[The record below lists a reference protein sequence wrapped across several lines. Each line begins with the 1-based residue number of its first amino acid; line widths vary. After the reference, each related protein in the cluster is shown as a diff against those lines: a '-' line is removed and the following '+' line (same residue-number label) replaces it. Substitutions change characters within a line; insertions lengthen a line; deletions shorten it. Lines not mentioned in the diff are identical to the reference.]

1 MIDLL
6 NAFLL
11 MSNYVFVPAIAYG
24 SQLALGALG
33 VTLVY
38 GILRFSNFAH
48 GDTMAFGTMVVIL
61 FTWWFQSMGI
71 NLGPLPTALLA
82 LPFGIIITAL
92 FLLASDKIIYR
103 FYREKKAVPVTYLIA
118 SVGIMFVLNGVVRF
132 IIGPDDQRFADGER
146 FIVKARAMKEYLGT
160 AEGVSIKVSQG
171 LTVVTAIIAVAA
183 LFWFLNKTRTGKSMR
198 AFSDNEDLALLSGIN
213 PDKVV
218 TVTWVLVAIL
228 ATVAGTLYG
237 LDKSFKPF
245 TYFQLLLPIFAS
257 AIVGGLGNP
266 LGAIAG
272 GFVIAFSEIMIT
284 YPYKKFVAYVT
295 LGDWQ
300 PESLAQLL
308 ATDYK
313 FAVSFLILLLVL
325 LFRPTGIFAGKSV

>member
-1 MIDLL
+1 MEDLL
-6 NAFLL
+6 NAFFL
-11 MSNYVFVPAIAYG
+11 MSNFVFVPAIAYG
-24 SQLALGALG
+24 SQLALGAVG

-48 GDTMAFGTMVVIL
+48 GDTMAFGTMFVIL
-61 FTWWFQSMGI
+61 FTWLFQSYGI

-82 LPFGIIITAL
+82 LPFGIIITIVI
-92 FLLASDKIIYR
+92 LLGSDKLEYK
-103 FYREKKAVPVTYLIA
+103 FYRAKKAVPVTYLIA
-118 SVGIMFVLNGVVRF
+118 SVGIMFVLNGIVRF
-132 IIGPDDQRFADGER
+132 IIGPNDQRFADGER
-146 FIVKARAMKEYLGT
+146 FIIKAKTMKQFLGT

-171 LTVVTAIIAVAA
+171 LTVVTAIIVVMV

-218 TVTWVLVAIL
+218 AVTWILVAIL
-228 ATVAGTLYG
+228 ATIAGTLYG

-245 TYFQLLLPIFAS
+245 TYFMLLLPIFAS

-284 YPYKKFVAYVT
+284 YPYKKFVAYIVP
-295 LGDWQ
+295 GDWK
-300 PESLAQLL
+300 PEGLVQLL

-313 FAVSFLILLLVL
+313 FAVSFIILVLVL

>member
-1 MIDLL
+1 MEDLL
-6 NAFLL
+6 NAFFL
-11 MSNYVFVPAIAYG
+11 MSNFVFVPAIAYG
-24 SQLALGALG
+24 SQLALGAVG

-48 GDTMAFGTMVVIL
+48 GDTMAFGTMFVIL
-61 FTWWFQSMGI
+61 FTWLFQSYGI

-82 LPFGIIITAL
+82 LPFGIIITIV
-92 FLLASDKIIYR
+92 FLLGSDKLVYK
-103 FYREKKAVPVTYLIA
+103 FYRAKKAVPVTYLIA
-118 SVGIMFVLNGVVRF
+118 SVGIMFVLNGIVRF
-132 IIGPDDQRFADGER
+132 IIGPNDQRFADGER
-146 FIVKARAMKEYLGT
+146 FIIKAKTMKQFLGT

-171 LTVVTAIIAVAA
+171 LTVVTAIIVVMV

-218 TVTWVLVAIL
+218 AVTWILVAIL
-228 ATVAGTLYG
+228 ATIAGTLYG

-245 TYFQLLLPIFAS
+245 TYFMLLLPIFAS

-284 YPYKKFVAYVT
+284 YPYKKFVAYIVP
-295 LGDWQ
+295 GDWK
-300 PESLAQLL
+300 PEGLVQLL

-313 FAVSFLILLLVL
+313 FAVSFIILVLVL
-325 LFRPTGIFAGKSV
+325 LFRPTGIFAGKSF

>member
-1 MIDLL
+1 MEDLL
-6 NAFLL
+6 NAFFL
-11 MSNYVFVPAIAYG
+11 MSNFVFVPAIAYG
-24 SQLALGALG
+24 SQLALGAVG

-38 GILRFSNFAH
+38 DILRFSNFAH
-48 GDTMAFGTMVVIL
+48 GDTMAFGTMFVIL
-61 FTWWFQSMGI
+61 FTWLFQSYGI

-82 LPFGIIITAL
+82 LPFGIIITIV
-92 FLLASDKIIYR
+92 FLLGSDKLVYK
-103 FYREKKAVPVTYLIA
+103 FYRAKKAVPVTYLIA
-118 SVGIMFVLNGVVRF
+118 SVGIMFVLNGIVRF
-132 IIGPDDQRFADGER
+132 IIGPNDQRFADGER
-146 FIVKARAMKEYLGT
+146 FIIKAKTMKQFLGT

-171 LTVVTAIIAVAA
+171 LTVVTAIIVVMV

-218 TVTWVLVAIL
+218 AVTWILVAIL
-228 ATVAGTLYG
+228 ATIAGTLYG

-245 TYFQLLLPIFAS
+245 TYFMLLLPIFAS

-284 YPYKKFVAYVT
+284 YPYKKFVAYIVP
-295 LGDWQ
+295 GDWK
-300 PESLAQLL
+300 PEGLVQLL

-313 FAVSFLILLLVL
+313 FAVSFIILVLVL